1 MPEAQDPVEALL
13 EIMRLRSA
21 YGHAVRS
28 GDQASARAFLSQ
40 IQERSEPQ
48 AAVPLTPVRRAQRAE
63 GTREQMRPAVVPVTT
78 APVRRVS
85 PERTIG
91 YTPPDDYQ
99 LWERDPAA
107 AAAREEL
114 GANVAAAEFET
125 PALEDPFD
133 EMLREST
140 SQQPRRGLVQTMLR
154 EIQSGQREGSPELI
168 SALQN
173 ANAAINPGT
182 PFESFMRDVV
192 PFNPQARNIQR
203 LAEKNPALVENIF
216 NTAEKAGNLKQGA
229 QAYLSKAKEKLGNL
243 YETATTVPRFIAQ
256 PLGLYNPLVE
266 PGGVVKAGSRL
277 NPEAISWLSK
287 QKGSALD
294 ESLEAMGG
302 SVSVRSRYGG
312 SFGSEP
318 GYNIEFKGATGGY
331 TRPAQIRKEIA
342 QLENQLKVSEK
353 AKTDEFLVE
362 QLQALKNQLSTI
374 KQSPLASEAIRYQLG
389 RALTEI
395 PTGSKIHASPIGG
408 PKGERARLYKAMSR
422 GALETQPVIKRDFE
436 RYPTETEFRAAS
448 MGGGMTL
455 QQLNELNWN
464 SKTINTL
471 KAGPTEFVTW
481 QGKPVEWNPETL
493 KDPMLRAAFGLSKDV
508 DVSSLRSD
516 PTSVFI
522 NPGKIDYTAPVLTT
536 QSPRYRLGQ
545 GVRGATPVGLSDLV
559 PTREAIQQ
567 VYAGRPLQAVASTA
581 ANVAAGIPFAAGIGA
596 ATAAVPALA
605 PLAGPVGGALAA
617 VQAGEAVDEIIK
629 QQTGEGIV
637 SKLRQALGTAKRT
650 GVSARDYSPNRPVTT
665 PQIKPLS
672 TSQRI
677 ELGRQQARNELQ
689 RRLDLFR
696 ERFNPA
702 KGEFGVSELLRGR

>member
-1 MPEAQDPVEALL
+1 MPDAEN
-13 EIMRLRSA
+13 IRLQSA
-21 YGHAVRS
+21 YERAVRS
-28 GDQASARAFLSQ
+28 GEQTFARALFD
-40 IQERSEPQ
+40 
-48 AAVPLTPVRRAQRAE
+48 
-63 GTREQMRPAVVPVTT
+63 QMRAT
-78 APVRRVS
+78 APMEDLIRRVAS
-85 PERTIG
+85 ERIERIVG
-91 YTPPDDYQ
+91 YTPPDNYQ

-114 GANVAAAEFET
+114 GANVAAAELET

-140 SQQPRRGLVQTMLR
+140 SQQPR
-154 EIQSGQREGSPELI
+154 QRKGSPALI

-173 ANAAINPGT
+173 ANAFMDPGT
-182 PFESFMRDVV
+182 PFELFMRDVV
-192 PFNPQARNIQR
+192 PFIPQAQDIQR
-203 LAEKNPALVENIF
+203 LAEKNPALAENIF
-216 NTAEKAGNLKQGA
+216 NTAQKAGNLKQGA
-229 QAYLSKAKEKLGNL
+229 QVYLSKAKEKLGNL
-243 YETATTVPRFIAQ
+243 YETATTVPKFIAQ

-287 QKGSALD
+287 QTGSALNKD
-294 ESLEAMGG
+294 LEAMGG
-302 SVSVRSRYGG
+302 NVSVASTFASTFRREPSYG
-312 SFGSEP
+312 
-318 GYNIEFKGATGGY
+318 IEFRGATGDY
-331 TRPAQIRKEIA
+331 SRPTEIRKQIKKLAGLASNTGKTNEMLLRHIA
-342 QLENQLKVSEK
+342 SLQSQLDDVKK
-353 AKTDEFLVE
+353 A
-362 QLQALKNQLSTI
+362 
-374 KQSPLASEAIRYQLG
+374 PLASEAIRYQLG

-395 PTGSKIHASPIGG
+395 PVGSKIHASPVGG

-422 GALETQPVIKRDFE
+422 GALETQPVIKRNFE

-455 QQLNELNWN
+455 HQLNELNMGAR
-464 SKTINTL
+464 TINTL

-481 QGKPVEWNPETL
+481 EGKPVEWNPETL

-522 NPGKIDYTAPVLTT
+522 NPGKIDYTAPVLTP
-536 QSPRYRLGQ
+536 QSPRYKLGQ

-617 VQAGEAVDEIIK
+617 VQAGEAVDEIIR

-637 SKLRQALGTAKRT
+637 SKLRQALGTVKRT
-650 GVSARDYSPNRPVTT
+650 GVSARDYSPNKPVTT

-702 KGEFGVSELLRGR
+702 KGEFGLSELLRGR

>member
-1 MPEAQDPVEALL
+1 MPDAED
-13 EIMRLRSA
+13 IRLQSA
-21 YGHAVRS
+21 YERAVRS
-28 GDQASARAFLSQ
+28 GDQTSARALFGQ
-40 IQERSEPQ
+40 IQERAELQ
-48 AAVPLTPVRRAQRAE
+48 AAMRRAQRAE
-63 GTREQMRPAVVPVTT
+63 GTRGQMLPT

-85 PERTIG
+85 PGRIIG

-99 LWERDPAA
+99 LWETDPAA
-107 AAAREEL
+107 AAARQEL
-114 GANVAAAEFET
+114 ELNVAAAELET

-133 EMLREST
+133 EMVREST
-140 SQQPRRGLVQTMLR
+140 SQQPRQGLVQTMLR

-182 PFESFMRDVV
+182 PFELFMRDVV
-192 PFNPQARNIQR
+192 PFNPQAQNIQR
-203 LAEKNPALVENIF
+203 LAEKNPALAENIF
-216 NTAEKAGNLKQGA
+216 NTAQKAGNLKQGA
-229 QAYLSKAKEKLGNL
+229 QAYLSKAKEKVGNL
-243 YETATTVPRFIAQ
+243 YETATTVPKFIAQ

-287 QKGSALD
+287 QTGSALD
-294 ESLEAMGG
+294 EDLEAMGG
-302 SVSVRSRYGG
+302 NVSVRSSYGT
-312 SFGSEP
+312 EP
-318 GYNIEFKGATGGY
+318 AYGIEFRGATGDY
-331 TRPAQIRKEIA
+331 SRPAEIRKEIKQVENRLTA
-342 QLENQLKVSEK
+342 SNTEKTNEMWLRHLASLQSQLADVKK
-353 AKTDEFLVE
+353 A
-362 QLQALKNQLSTI
+362 
-374 KQSPLASEAIRYQLG
+374 PLAAEAIRYQLG

-395 PTGSKIHASPIGG
+395 PVGSKIYASPVGG

-448 MGGGMTL
+448 MGGGMTS
-455 QQLNELNWN
+455 QQLYERNMGAR
-464 SKTINTL
+464 TINTL

-481 QGKPVEWNPETL
+481 EGKPVEWNPETL

-522 NPGKIDYTAPVLTT
+522 NPGKIDYTAPVLTP
-536 QSPRYRLGQ
+536 QSPRYKLGQ

-702 KGEFGVSELLRGR
+702 KGEFGLSELLRGR